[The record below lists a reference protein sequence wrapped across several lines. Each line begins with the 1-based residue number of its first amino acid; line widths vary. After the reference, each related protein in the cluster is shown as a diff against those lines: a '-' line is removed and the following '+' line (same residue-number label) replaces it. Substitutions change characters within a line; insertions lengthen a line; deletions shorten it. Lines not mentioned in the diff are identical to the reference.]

1 MNRESFKISL
11 EKELK
16 DGILNYWLSNTIDH
30 KNGGFFG
37 QITYDNIV
45 HKEADKG
52 SIMHARILWT
62 FAAAYNQLK
71 NDKYLELCDYAYD
84 YIKKVFIDKN
94 HGGVYWMVDYLG
106 NKVDGKKQ
114 IYANAFVIYAFS
126 EYAIAKGIQE
136 PLDLAMDLFHKI
148 EEHAFDKELNGY
160 FEAYSEE
167 WVLMED
173 LRLSEKDKNEK
184 KTNNTHLHILEA
196 YTTLFKATKDKQVGQ
211 QLKNLIVLFLDTILD
226 SNTFHFK
233 LFFDENWTL
242 KSDEISYGHDI
253 EGAWLIQEAAQ
264 ELGDVTL
271 LERVKDTAVKIADV
285 TLAEGIAEDGAIVN
299 EGDPTG
305 ITDTDRHWWPQI
317 EAMVGFINA
326 YENTDDEKY
335 LIAAHRLWEYSIE
348 HLVNK
353 EFGEWW
359 WRVDENNTPNL
370 EEDKVGPWKAP
381 YHNGRA
387 CLEGIKRFEKLA
399 QTTSIK

>member
-1 MNRESFKISL
+1 MVDSFKISL
-11 EKELK
+11 EQELK
-16 DGILNYWLSNTIDH
+16 DGILKYWLENTKDIN
-30 KNGGFFG
+30 NGGFYG
-37 QITYDNIV
+37 QISYDNKV
-45 HKEADKG
+45 NEKADKG
-52 SIMHARILWT
+52 AIMHARILWT
-62 FAAAYNQLK
+62 FAAAYRQLK
-71 NDKYLELCDYAYD
+71 DEKYLEICDYAYH
-84 YIKKVFIDKN
+84 YIKAHFLDQKN
-94 HGGVYWMVDYLG
+94 GGVFWMVDYLG
-106 NKVDGKKQ
+106 KKVDGKKQ

-126 EYAIAKGIQE
+126 EYALAKGIQE
-136 PLDLAMDLFHKI
+136 PLDLAMDIFEKI
-148 EEHAFDKELNGY
+148 EEHSFDKELNGY

-196 YTTLFKATKDKQVGQ
+196 YTTLYTATKNEKVGQ
-211 QLKNLIVLFLDTILD
+211 QLRNLIELFLDKILD
-226 SNTFHFK
+226 EESYHFK

-253 EGAWLIQEAAQ
+253 EGAWLMQEAAVA
-264 ELGDVTL
+264 LGEESL
-271 LERVKDTAVKIADV
+271 LAKVKDAAVKIAEV

-326 YENTDDEKY
+326 YENSDHEEFLKT
-335 LIAAHRLWEYSIE
+335 AHRLWEYTE
-348 HLVNK
+348 AHLINK

-359 WRVDENNTPNL
+359 WRVDENNVPNL

-387 CLEGIKRFEKLA
+387 CIEGIKRLEKIQQV
-399 QTTSIK
+399 QTT